1 MGIVE
6 ERHQT
11 PRQNTPAGPVALG
24 AAVGF
29 CIWAQ
34 AGLVV
39 NRAGSLAQ
47 LTLPRPILPLTQ
59 LVSWVALTA
68 AVGAGTAMVAPS
80 KDTPAAAAGARAAL
94 LGQVIGLISALF
106 ANGARHSQPQGPSL
120 EPNSREL
127 AHFSRRVG
135 GGALGALPRP
145 CCRSN
150 GFLGFSSPPE
160 PTSLA
165 RSRHELPSPGE
176 LHGEVHRGTVGVESR
191 VVVVCRTP
199 WQEALVGAVG
209 SGLVQGRRRGPVAV
223 HQCHA
228 LLALAAAATANGVGS
243 RAARRRLQP
252 AVTKNCP
259 TKTVTDSA

>member
-135 GGALGALPRP
+135 GGALG
-145 CCRSN
+145 
-150 GFLGFSSPPE
+150 G
-160 PTSLA
+160 
-165 RSRHELPSPGE
+165 
-176 LHGEVHRGTVGVESR
+176 
-191 VVVVCRTP
+191 
-199 WQEALVGAVG
+199 
-209 SGLVQGRRRGPVAV
+209 
-223 HQCHA
+223 
-228 LLALAAAATANGVGS
+228 AAAAVLQIQ
-243 RAARRRLQP
+243 RFPRVQLAARTNILGPVEARVTVARR
-252 AVTKNCP
+252 T
-259 TKTVTDSA
+259 SR